1 MGSTAAVAQIF
12 MLLQSLMLARWF
24 GPGSYAIYVA
34 NFNLCTLSVFLVNWG
49 IDTWL
54 LRTASEIE
62 NPQKLFGTVI
72 LLKVIF
78 GIIWGFLLI
87 FVAPKFKPDLYQ
99 PAVLSL
105 AILGTFFESL
115 MNTFYVAFFTTNR
128 FKTSSIILISARTLR
143 LLSTI
148 LLIHFSN
155 QNLLTF
161 VTLRV
166 VIDGLILIITWFQI
180 KPIFIFR
187 ELINLPKTFSLALPY
202 SGSDFLALVY
212 QQADVNLVSILS
224 SQFDIISFYSLAISA
239 VNMFFAVIQ
248 GLLNVVIPYLTRLF
262 IDNKEKLKIYSIF
275 SLAGFSL
282 LGFLFF
288 LLVQYFGQNVIQI
301 ILGPNYV
308 NVYTYLNLIK
318 PIFILRSLTF
328 GITGVLIAINKQK
341 QRLIP
346 QAISDIFKVIGS
358 LLVFPYL
365 NIFGVSRIYIL
376 SEIVLLCGYCWVICA
391 SLFFKNKSHLE
402 AV

>member
-1 MGSTAAVAQIF
+1 
-12 MLLQSLMLARWF
+12 
-24 GPGSYAIYVA
+24 
-34 NFNLCTLSVFLVNWG
+34 
-49 IDTWL
+49 
-54 LRTASEIE
+54 
-62 NPQKLFGTVI
+62 
-72 LLKVIF
+72 
-78 GIIWGFLLI
+78 
-87 FVAPKFKPDLYQ
+87 
-99 PAVLSL
+99 
-105 AILGTFFESL
+105 
-115 MNTFYVAFFTTNR
+115 
-128 FKTSSIILISARTLR
+128 
-143 LLSTI
+143 
-148 LLIHFSN
+148 
-155 QNLLTF
+155 

-239 VNMFFAVIQ
+239 VNVFFAVIQ

-391 SLFFKNKSHLE
+391 SLFFKNKSQLK